1 MQNILETVSVVVS
14 LLVLFLVLFVVV
26 VNLYFLKRNGFLMR
40 VNCWFCNAW
49 TKVPYTKRN
58 CWDCPSCS
66 QYNGFSEDGGYNKVI
81 EAQHAYGFK
90 RIKTNVKMEPATNG
104 LCTYCNNNQQLKVY
118 QLANFTPLNEDKYDI
133 EIEHFQ
139 KQLEKAYKL
148 CKKCEAVLKATID
161 RQHSWLFGNRLKNM
175 RKRGMS
181 LINLTKSSQG
191 FSKKYKQSMFLRAI
205 KYILIVLTIL
215 MICNVLKIKV
225 EYPSDIKVKIPQK
238 YDMIINDLYDVV
250 NNSTA
255 ILNKEINNL
264 NKYLPDNTRVQGN
277 AMVLLSAVGFLLEMI
292 LVIFERKSNIWKTV
306 QLLCWMA
313 FLCTSAVVFSKEH
326 QLTVDVFKVL
336 CPLLLLYSYLSSSQ
350 VKQKNFIQK
359 KKFEFKKLKRPV
371 ETNETSEEEMEEIEQ
386 EEENYLSIS
395 DSSTKS
401 FKDVLNNSHS
411 HSCRVSSP
419 TTASKKK
426 RSSAMNNTDSFH
438 NDLNRS
444 LDNLKLDVGGPSPL
458 FSERRPLL
466 SPPKLNVTQN
476 PWTAGGFWKNDFSRS
491 SSQSSGFVSHH
502 DVPFSSLP
510 ASREPSVCEDERA
523 SILSEPAYHFQSVE
537 NSHSRNGFSNYR
549 SEPCPQNGISNGR
562 LYYKGENN
570 TFYPVLSQNN
580 MLVLSCAP
588 QGGLGGAFAMRSV
601 SINPEMVFCDK
612 PVYNGLFKNVNGENA
627 HFKKM

>member
-26 VNLYFLKRNGFLMR
+26 VNLYFLKRNGFHIR

-49 TKVPYTKRN
+49 TKVPYSQRN

-81 EAQHAYGFK
+81 EAQHAYGFT
-90 RIKTNVKMEPATNG
+90 RIKNNVKTEPATNG

-161 RQHSWLFGNRLKNM
+161 RQHSWLFGNRLKNL

-191 FSKKYKQSMFLRAI
+191 FTKKYKQSMFLRTI
-205 KYILIVLTIL
+205 NYILILLTLL
-215 MICNVLKIKV
+215 MMCNVLKIKI

-238 YDMIINDLYDVV
+238 YDVIINDLYDVV

-264 NKYLPDNTRVQGN
+264 NKYLPYNTKVQGN
-277 AMVLLSAVGFLLEMI
+277 VLVLVSAVGFLLEVI
-292 LVIFERKSNIWKTV
+292 LVLFERRSNTWKTV
-306 QLLCWMA
+306 QSLCWMA
-313 FLCTSAVVFSKEH
+313 FLCTSAVVFNKEH
-326 QLTVDVFKVL
+326 QLAVDVFKVL

-350 VKQKNFIQK
+350 VKPRNFVQK
-359 KKFEFKKLKRPV
+359 KKCEFKKLKKPI
-371 ETNETSEEEMEEIEQ
+371 ETSETSEEEIEEIE
-386 EEENYLSIS
+386 EEENHWSIS
-395 DSSTKS
+395 DSSTSKS
-401 FKDVLNNSHS
+401 FKDILNNSYS

-419 TTASKKK
+419 VTARKNNK
-426 RSSAMNNTDSFH
+426 SSMNSTESFH

-444 LDNLKLDVGGPSPL
+444 LDNLKLDVRGPSPL

-510 ASREPSVCEDERA
+510 ASREPSICEDAERA
-523 SILSEPAYHFQSVE
+523 SILSEPAYHFQPVD
-537 NSHSRNGFSNYR
+537 NSHPRNGFSNYR
-549 SEPCPQNGISNGR
+549 GEPCPQNGISNTK
-562 LYYKGENN
+562 LYYKGDNN

-627 HFKKM
+627 SFKKM